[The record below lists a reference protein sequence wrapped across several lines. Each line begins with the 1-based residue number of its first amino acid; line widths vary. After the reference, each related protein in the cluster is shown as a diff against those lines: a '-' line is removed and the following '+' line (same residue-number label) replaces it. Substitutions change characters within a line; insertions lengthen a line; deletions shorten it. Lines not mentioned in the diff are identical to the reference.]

1 MSSKSVYSSFKK
13 IKNIVINITL
23 LIIYLHKILV
33 IIIIIINIY
42 LLSKM
47 STTLVYADKTILAIS
62 LIKKILLEI
71 I

>member
-1 MSSKSVYSSFKK
+1 MSSKNVHSSFKK

-33 IIIIIINIY
+33 IIIIIISIY

-47 STTLVYADKTILAIS
+47 STTLVYADKTILTIS